1 MTHRTSGG
9 TPPAGIGRTRV
20 DIDDRPHRQPGATD
34 PAGSSSSA
42 RRSRI
47 VVGVDGSLPS
57 VDALR
62 WALREAGPLDA
73 TVEAVV
79 AWDFPVTYGIEFG
92 ALDVDW
98 AGNAAAA
105 LRDALRAAPRPAGRP
120 VTAMV
125 IRGRPVDVLVAAAAD
140 ADLLVIGSQRRA
152 ARPGPPQGSIV
163 RQVAARVRCPVVV
176 VRRLLDAW
184 SDRPS
189 PSDGVAESEH
199 LSAFIALT
207 GHEQSVLDEIEN
219 GLAADDPAF
228 AAMMSGDAGYAGPVA
243 GGRRTCPAW
252 LSSWWTRLRLR

>member
-1 MTHRTSGG
+1 MNDASGLSR
-9 TPPAGIGRTRV
+9 PLIRQVLIAAG
-20 DIDDRPHRQPGATD
+20 
-34 PAGSSSSA
+34 
-42 RRSRI
+42 RSRI

-140 ADLLVIGSQRRA
+140 ADLLVIGSPRGQPGPAHRRGRSSGRSPRASA
-152 ARPGPPQGSIV
+152 ARSSSSDASWMPGPIGPRRPTASPSRSIF
-163 RQVAARVRCPVVV
+163 
-176 VRRLLDAW
+176 
-184 SDRPS
+184 RPS
-189 PSDGVAESEH
+189 S
-199 LSAFIALT
+199 
-207 GHEQSVLDEIEN
+207 
-219 GLAADDPAF
+219 
-228 AAMMSGDAGYAGPVA
+228 
-243 GGRRTCPAW
+243 R
-252 LSSWWTRLRLR
+252 